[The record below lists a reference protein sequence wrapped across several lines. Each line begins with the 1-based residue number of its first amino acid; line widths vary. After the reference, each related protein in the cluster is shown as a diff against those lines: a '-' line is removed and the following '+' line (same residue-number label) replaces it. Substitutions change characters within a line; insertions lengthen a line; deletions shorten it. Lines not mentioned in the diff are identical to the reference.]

1 MTSPVRF
8 GNDDVRLSGRQ
19 LLVGGQPVHIGAR
32 AFDVLSLLMK
42 HQERVV
48 TKEELLEAA
57 WPGLVVEENNLH
69 VQINTLRKVLGR
81 DAITTVPGQGYQFT
95 ASWDTES
102 GTRSDLGSRGITP
115 QTELSA
121 GQPSAA
127 AGTPVD
133 APAPKPRSAF
143 LRRGAWLALVL
154 ATLLAI
160 GFGQWRL
167 LGPRPKAETSASPGT
182 NPGIIGIGVEQLL
195 GSRPQAETSAP
206 PGGSPAK
213 AVDHSIAVLPF
224 VDMSEKKDLEY
235 FCDGLSEELLDLLSR
250 DPQLHVASRT
260 SAFSIKYKSV
270 DLPTIARMLGVANVL
285 EGSVR
290 RSGNELRISAQLV
303 RADDGYQLW
312 SQSYD
317 RKLGDIFQIQD
328 EIASS
333 AVRALHLSLLGESL
347 PRSTSSKSMEAYT
360 LYLQAQSLLMHIR
373 TKADWEKVDEY
384 AHRAIS
390 GDATFALAWAFFSR
404 VLSAE
409 AQLGYIA
416 SASGWEAARQA
427 AVRSLALDPA
437 LLEGHAAM
445 AGILIRHDW
454 NWAAAQKQI
463 DWVLQQDPDN
473 TFAMGWAGYLA
484 QALGHQDR
492 AIAFYQNAIASDPLD
507 PDKYNLLAQGL
518 YLKGRFGEAQMVL
531 REALALNSGQPLVH
545 WTLARIAIASGDP
558 AAALAE
564 LDREPYE
571 QMRLVGRAV
580 VFHAQGRKAESD
592 ASLGEL
598 EHKYAEHAAVDIAI
612 VHAYRGEIDQ
622 AFVWLDRGYQQRD
635 SDCVFVKLD
644 PLLENIR
651 ADPRYQAFL
660 RKMKL
665 PA

>member
-1 MTSPVRF
+1 MISQVRS

-42 HQERVV
+42 HRERVV

-95 ASWDTES
+95 ASWDSDS
-102 GTRSDLGSRGITP
+102 GTRSDLGSRDITP

-133 APAPKPRSAF
+133 AAAPKPRSAF

-167 LGPRPKAETSASPGT
+167 LGPRPKAETSA
-182 NPGIIGIGVEQLL
+182 
-195 GSRPQAETSAP
+195 P

-235 FCDGLSEELLDLLSR
+235 FCDGLSEEVLDLLGR

-260 SAFSIKYKSV
+260 SAFSTKYKSV

-303 RADDGYQLW
+303 RANDGYRLW

-328 EIASS
+328 EIAAS
-333 AVRALHLSLLGESL
+333 AVQALHLSLLGQSL
-347 PRSTSSKSMEAYT
+347 PSSTSSKSMEAYT
-360 LYLQAQSLLMHIR
+360 LYLQAQSLLMHTR

-390 GDATFALAWAFFSR
+390 ADATFALAWAFFSR
-404 VLSAE
+404 VLSTE
-409 AQLGYIA
+409 AQLGYIP
-416 SASGWEAARQA
+416 SKNGWEAARQA
-427 AVRSLALDPA
+427 AVRSLALEPA

-473 TFAMGWAGYLA
+473 AFAWAG
-484 QALGHQDR
+484 LGILPWPWVR
-492 AIAFYQNAIASDPLD
+492 MT
-507 PDKYNLLAQGL
+507 
-518 YLKGRFGEAQMVL
+518 GR
-531 REALALNSGQPLVH
+531 
-545 WTLARIAIASGDP
+545 
-558 AAALAE
+558 
-564 LDREPYE
+564 
-571 QMRLVGRAV
+571 
-580 VFHAQGRKAESD
+580 
-592 ASLGEL
+592 
-598 EHKYAEHAAVDIAI
+598 
-612 VHAYRGEIDQ
+612 
-622 AFVWLDRGYQQRD
+622 
-635 SDCVFVKLD
+635 
-644 PLLENIR
+644 
-651 ADPRYQAFL
+651 
-660 RKMKL
+660 
-665 PA
+665 